1 MTKSAG
7 KMEHHKHS
15 SHYVPTLRE
24 EIYNSTHISGEH
36 LISQSYCKWR
46 QKYLDEKALQLL
58 SQEQCYSEEDVPPT
72 VAEEVVISQNRLN
85 GGVTPEADD
94 NLAPASGGTPAVRT
108 PNFSGRKCGNNFDT
122 TNGAVRDL
130 YAWTQTVED
139 VEVRV
144 TVPDNIMRGKQV
156 RVVLQT
162 SSVEVGVQEPDMEW
176 HTLLKGRF
184 SHNIK
189 SEESVWSL
197 VPGEHVSIHLE
208 KSDECWWNRLLF
220 CEDPID
226 MKKINAERDY
236 ATLPQEERQKIEEL
250 VWNQQ
255 QKDKGKPT
263 TDQLKMESLLR
274 VAWNAEGSPF
284 QGKPYDPSLI
294 NFTDGG
300 TFGNG

>member
-1 MTKSAG
+1 MSATSEG
-7 KMEHHKHS
+7 GRHDAALADILLQEGNS
-15 SHYVPTLRE
+15 LPAFLNAVFGFLSRRCPE

-94 NLAPASGGTPAVRT
+94 NLAPASGGTPA
-108 PNFSGRKCGNNFDT
+108 
-122 TNGAVRDL
+122 
-130 YAWTQTVED
+130 
-139 VEVRV
+139 
-144 TVPDNIMRGKQV
+144 
-156 RVVLQT
+156 
-162 SSVEVGVQEPDMEW
+162 
-176 HTLLKGRF
+176 
-184 SHNIK
+184 
-189 SEESVWSL
+189 
-197 VPGEHVSIHLE
+197 IHLE

>member
-1 MTKSAG
+1 MSATSEG
-7 KMEHHKHS
+7 GRHDAALADILLQEGNS
-15 SHYVPTLRE
+15 LPAFLNAVFGFLSRRCPE

-144 TVPDNIMRGKQV
+144 TVPDNIMRGKQ
-156 RVVLQT
+156 
-162 SSVEVGVQEPDMEW
+162 
-176 HTLLKGRF
+176 
-184 SHNIK
+184 
-189 SEESVWSL
+189 
-197 VPGEHVSIHLE
+197 IHLE